1 MNYLN
6 EQNKKCN
13 YAGYLDKHL
22 KYPPKGLLPLPGQS
36 VEADPGCDIWTDI
49 FEAAVLINPAFNEYR
64 IFDMV
69 SIDTSAPFALTDSLV
84 VSRFVGRSG
93 IPVSFFGFLRV
104 H

>member
-1 MNYLN
+1 M
-6 EQNKKCN
+6 
-13 YAGYLDKHL
+13 
-22 KYPPKGLLPLPGQS
+22 PGKS
-36 VEADPGCDIWTDI
+36 IEGDPGCDLWTDI
-49 FEAAVLINPAFNEYR
+49 FNAAILVNPAFNEYR

-104 H
+104 HQPIGLSPAGPPLTCNPRFISTAKM